1 MIVQIWGKQKS
12 DFSKPVN
19 NAARLGQTTR
29 EIMKAEALRKS
40 LGGKVTKKVSW
51 IYFVDFNRICKI
63 HVI

>member
-1 MIVQIWGKQKS
+1 MIVQVWGKQKS

-40 LGGKVTKKVSW
+40 LVGKLLKRLVGYILLV
-51 IYFVDFNRICKI
+51 
-63 HVI
+63 

>member
-40 LGGKVTKKVSW
+40 LGGRVSKKVSW
-51 IYFVDFNRICKI
+51 IYFVDTTLICEI